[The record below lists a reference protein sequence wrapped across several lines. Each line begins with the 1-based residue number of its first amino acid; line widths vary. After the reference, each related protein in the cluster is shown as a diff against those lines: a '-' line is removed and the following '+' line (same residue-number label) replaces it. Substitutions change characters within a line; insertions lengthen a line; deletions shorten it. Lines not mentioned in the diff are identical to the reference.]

1 MPRYNGSSGGSTED
15 VFKTISVAGQS
26 DVVAD
31 SSTDTLTF
39 VAGSNMTITTDA
51 SETKLLLQQPG
62 AVLYLCKRGGQQS
75 SNCFKC
81 LL

>member
-1 MPRYNGSSGGSTED
+1 MPRYNGGSSGGSTED

-31 SSTDTLTF
+31 TSTDTLTF

-51 SETKLLLQQPG
+51 SGDQITFTATG
-62 AVLYLCKRGGQQS
+62 AVLYLWQTEWITE
-75 SNCFKC
+75 
-81 LL
+81 